1 MKKQAKKG
9 EIPSILYLTGV
20 SISMFACIKKTVL
33 FNVFKKIN

>member
-20 SISMFACIKKTVL
+20 SISMLACIKKTVL
-33 FNVFKKIN
+33 FNVLKKI